1 MPVKLMP
8 SNNRTSYDSEPGK
21 ETASEPAA
29 ASSPKA
35 SRAAK
40 PAKTS
45 GGYGILKTA
54 AIIAGSSIVA
64 VIAVDVYRKFKG
76 GGGSGDG
83 TDPRQLPA
91 PVGQLPAA
99 MPGQTFIPMP
109 MPFPMPMMMGG
120 GYGMQQPMPP
130 RRNLSEEEEEKL
142 EIKQFARQGARAKLE
157 RERAR
162 RKLDEMVDEFENEE
176 R

>member
-1 MPVKLMP
+1 MPVTLMP
-8 SNNRTSYDSEPGK
+8 SNNRTSYDSEPRK

-35 SRAAK
+35 ARAAK

-45 GGYGILKTA
+45 GFYGILKTA
-54 AIIAGSSIVA
+54 AVIAGSSIVA

-76 GGGSGDG
+76 GGGGDG

-142 EIKQFARQGARAKLE
+142 ELKQFARQGARAKLE